1 MTAFRNRLLGLA
13 AGTLALSSFSS
24 MAYAQTTQEVL
35 NFTGS
40 VFHNISPDPATG
52 LITAGE
58 YTANSYFT
66 FDQSMIL
73 NNIGWVYDSSMPS
86 YTIFGYQRGYINSSG
101 TFVGTFSQTFNEND
115 LDTVTVSGLRYL
127 KSFTAQEYASG
138 TVYQVY
144 ACVFFGDSYTRTG
157 FLDNAVGVTHSSNV
171 IGNAAGNLRVTAL
184 GGSVAP
190 EPGSFALAL
199 TGGAALIGICIRR
212 RRNAA

>member
-1 MTAFRNRLLGLA
+1 MCLNGSFKMTAFRNRLLGLA
-13 AGTLALSSFSS
+13 ASTLALSSFTS

-40 VFHNISPDPATG
+40 VFHNNSPDPA
-52 LITAGE
+52 
-58 YTANSYFT
+58 SYFT

-86 YTIFGYQRGYINSSG
+86 NTYFGYQRGYINSSG
-101 TFVGTFSQTFNEND
+101 TFVGTFAQQDFSEND

-138 TVYQVY
+138 TVHKLTAY
-144 ACVFFGDSYTRTG
+144 VFFGDSYTRTG

-171 IGNAAGNLRVTAL
+171 IGNASGNLRVTAP
-184 GGSVAP
+184 GNIAP
-190 EPGSFALAL
+190 EPGSLALAL
-199 TGGAALIGICIRR
+199 TGGAALLGICIRR

>member
-13 AGTLALSSFSS
+13 ASTLALSSFTS

-40 VFHNISPDPATG
+40 VFHNNSPDPA
-52 LITAGE
+52 
-58 YTANSYFT
+58 SYFT

-86 YTIFGYQRGYINSSG
+86 NTDFGYQRGYINSSG
-101 TFVGTFSQTFNEND
+101 TFVQTFLKTFTLVD

-138 TVYQVY
+138 TVHKLTAYVI
-144 ACVFFGDSYTRTG
+144 FGDSYTRTG

-171 IGNAAGNLRVTAL
+171 IGNASGNLRVTAL
-184 GGSVAP
+184 GGSIAP
-190 EPGSFALAL
+190 EPGSLALAL
-199 TGGAALIGICIRR
+199 TGGGALIGICIRR